1 MNQVADAIRAVT
13 ARMQRAIEIGERPNA
28 IDADD
33 LVEALLAV
41 ADQLDPPTLGAAKGA
56 GVKHKAAHPKRRS
69 SGG

>member
-13 ARMQRAIEIGERPNA
+13 ARMQRAIEMGERPHA

-41 ADQLDPPTLGAAKGA
+41 AFELDPPVRGATKSARRQQ
-56 GVKHKAAHPKRRS
+56 KAAHPKRRAF
-69 SGG
+69 GR